1 VLTGKLAS
9 AYIEG
14 VQNNDV
20 VATIKHFVG
29 NESSMNATPARLRST
44 SAPCESS
51 ICCPS
56 STASETPTCLRS

>member
-29 NESSMNATPARLRST
+29 NEVEHERNTCSSEIDERALR
-44 SAPCESS
+44 ELYLL
-51 ICCPS
+51 PS